1 MHIDGALSNCQEER
15 AVLSSTTSANV
26 ADSFTTSRQLHTPS
40 SGISE
45 PPRVFR
51 YESLSVRTVNLI

>member
-26 ADSFTTSRQLHTPS
+26 ANSLTTSRELHTPS

-45 PPRVFR
+45 LPRVFR
-51 YESLSVRTVNLI
+51 YEGLSVRTVNLI

>member
-45 PPRVFR
+45 APPEFSATKVYRCA
-51 YESLSVRTVNLI
+51 L